1 MRTIFTGRTSKFYI
15 WSIEKEL
22 DGAKKYLGSTGKSM
36 KIPTYIRRKRS
47 LEGLGDSLLLR
58 RLTHQGRILNH
69 GLHDSLYLFAKRLI
83 SRYET
88 FRQLILSRREAR
100 NKTRTTLQF
109 AFRLPFYIQNIDN
122 KSSVQPAI
130 YSSSKNL
137 YILKKS
143 TISYVA
149 FGPSKNTFLLN
160 KNGYINKY
168 VTINKILI
176 SKSNTKINSILTNN
190 IVSNTNVLYDV
201 HDFKNKSLYHQEF
214 QYKFDF
220 SENLANVHIL
230 IPNESIETS
239 RPKILRY
246 SRYTSKYLKMTDSN
260 TDVLNIKNYHADT
273 QIKKNYH
280 YNAHIKMLKSHL
292 EKNLEKIFKTQINY
306 LPPGSGYTNL
316 SNIIHQYRFDDHTTP
331 ADRQRHRF
339 LQNAPYRSPIRPY
352 SLSQILSAQ
361 QILRLH
367 INQSVPAQTESRNRL
382 GRSSH
387 VVHAHTLY
395 PAFSAPQPSEQ
406 VTRKRQILQYTEPEI
421 THKRQIGMQQKSR
434 EEQGDVQNVPAVSLN
449 RTAKPLGIAELPQT
463 YRPFNID
470 DLANQVMQKMADKL
484 KTEQERRGIFV

>member
-1 MRTIFTGRTSKFYI
+1 
-15 WSIEKEL
+15 
-22 DGAKKYLGSTGKSM
+22 
-36 KIPTYIRRKRS
+36 
-47 LEGLGDSLLLR
+47 
-58 RLTHQGRILNH
+58 
-69 GLHDSLYLFAKRLI
+69 
-83 SRYET
+83 
-88 FRQLILSRREAR
+88 
-100 NKTRTTLQF
+100 
-109 AFRLPFYIQNIDN
+109 
-122 KSSVQPAI
+122 
-130 YSSSKNL
+130 
-137 YILKKS
+137 LKKS